1 MIFLVLKMF
10 VYLLVALAAGGAAG
24 WLLRNLAA
32 SKREEDMQRVVNE
45 TKSRVPQFE
54 SLMRG
59 RDDQIKKLKYEIEA
73 KQKELGETHQ
83 SLRDAEHEAREN
95 SRELKT
101 LQHRHQALAS
111 GSGEGALIDGA
122 IMGDSEAVDYA
133 QSSGEGEA
141 PVAELHQEIARLKS
155 ELESAKLEILQLDAM
170 QGTPQAASGESVEGD
185 ENLRRET
192 LELQARLKQK
202 AEEHNATCKALDKE
216 RGKVVELE
224 RERELQNKSL
234 QVLHQQLEIERERMM
249 DDSGGHAIH

>member
-10 VYLLVALAAGGAAG
+10 VYLFVALAAGGAAG

-32 SKREEDMQRVVNE
+32 TKREEDMQRVVNE

-59 RDDQIKKLKYEIEA
+59 RDDQIKKLKYEVEA
-73 KQKELGETHQ
+73 KQKELGEAYQ

-122 IMGDSEAVDYA
+122 IMGGSEAVDYA
-133 QSSGEGEA
+133 PDSDEGDGS
-141 PVAELHQEIARLKS
+141 VAELHREIVGLKS

-170 QGTPQAASGESVEGD
+170 QGATPPASGGSGEAD
-185 ENLRRET
+185 ENLRREM
-192 LELQARLKQK
+192 LELEVRLRQK

-216 RGKVVELE
+216 RGKVLELE

-249 DDSGGHAIH
+249 DDPGDHAIH